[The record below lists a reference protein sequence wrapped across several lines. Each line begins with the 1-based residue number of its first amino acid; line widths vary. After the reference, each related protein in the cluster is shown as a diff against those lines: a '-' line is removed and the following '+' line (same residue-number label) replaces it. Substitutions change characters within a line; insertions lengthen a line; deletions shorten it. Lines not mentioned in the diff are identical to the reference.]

1 MRVTREA
8 LIKIAHETVERFL
21 RKDRS
26 ISAVYLCGSLLGQD
40 YQLGGATDIDLVF
53 IHSDNSPVAREVIP
67 LSEDIHL
74 DIAHHSQDEYRYGKQ
89 LRVHSWLG
97 PTLNAA
103 IALHDP
109 RHTLDFIQASV
120 RGQFE
125 RADYVFERAQHQLGR
140 ARQIWGSYQPFG
152 GNPQIDD
159 PVQFAQSYVRA
170 LGHAMNAVASLSG
183 PPLTER
189 RLLLEFQQKAE
200 AVGKPGLFHGA
211 LGLLGWPNLRQADLA
226 PLFELWREI
235 YDQVPE
241 KTAPVRVHAC
251 RKNYYSAAFQ
261 AMVERQNPEASLWP
275 MLRTVTLIMSTQT
288 GNSSI
293 LEKGWGFLN
302 GLGLHE
308 TTLQERLPA
317 LDAYLDLVEETL
329 EDWAQANGVLSDLS

>member
-1 MRVTREA
+1 MRVTRDA
-8 LIKIAHETVERFL
+8 LLKIMNETVDRYL

-26 ISAVYLCGSLLGQD
+26 ISSVYLCGSLLGED
-40 YQLGGATDIDLVF
+40 FQLAGTGDIDLVF
-53 IHSDNSPVAREVIP
+53 IHKDIPAVAREVIP
-67 LSEDIHL
+67 LTEDIHL
-74 DIAHHSQDEYRYGKQ
+74 DIAHHPQDEYRYGKQ
-89 LRVHSWLG
+89 LRVHPWLG
-97 PTLNAA
+97 PTLNTAMVVY
-103 IALHDP
+103 DP

-140 ARQIWGSYQPFG
+140 ARQIWGNYQPFG
-152 GNPQIDD
+152 GNPQMAD
-159 PVQFAQSYVRA
+159 PVQFTQSYVRA

-189 RLLLEFQQKAE
+189 RFLLEFQQKAE

-211 LGLLGWPNLRQADLA
+211 LGLLGWPNLRQADLT
-226 PLFELWREI
+226 PLFELWMEI

-261 AMVERQNPEASLWP
+261 AMVALQSPEASLWP

-329 EDWAQANGVLSDLS
+329 EDWSQANGVLSGLS